1 MAYTVDMV
9 YTVDIVYPVDMWT
22 WGLRGLLSK
31 KSDGWMDWMDTPL
44 TLKTT
49 GAHAVLIIQLV
60 RLNYMDKFEQ
70 FVENSY

>member
-1 MAYTVDMV
+1 M
-9 YTVDIVYPVDMWT
+9 
-22 WGLRGLLSK
+22 GLLSK

-44 TLKTT
+44 TLTTT

-70 FVENSY
+70 FVENFH